1 MKKSLIILATA
12 LAALVS
18 CEEWEPVYTLDY
30 DEPKA
35 FEPVTLEQMN
45 QMGRHITIAQL
56 AARYTPGNGP
66 IAITEDL
73 FISGKVCS
81 SDKAGNIYKS
91 FYIQDETGGMEI
103 KAGRSSLYSD
113 YHEGQTIYVFLNGMT
128 VGMYGY
134 KSGNYGGNGMVQVG
148 LEDPTGEYETSYIE
162 LPFFIDK
169 YIYKGELGAPVAP
182 TTLSESQLPSKN
194 GTVASCKYLGELVH
208 LDGLQYAND
217 VFTLLY
223 LNSNDNKKESSNRIF
238 VTSGRRGIESWA
250 MSKNLMGK
258 YLESGAWDDIKIG
271 NSGDQNYGTVGD
283 HKDKKDLLG
292 NLVNGKHYGD
302 IERQAGT
309 VSQTFKMGNTEVAI
323 RTSGYGRFGDYKIPD
338 DILDGS
344 KTLSV
349 TGILTLYQGDIQIT
363 VNSYEDFTYADGT
376 PLPKET
382 MTF

>member
-238 VTSGRRGIESWA
+238 VADQTWGVKTWA

-258 YLESGAWDDIKIG
+258 YLESGLWDAIKIG

-302 IERQAGT
+302 KTISNSTDLALYLLEEAHVAT
-309 VSQTFKMGNTEVAI
+309 VGGDA
-323 RTSGYGRFGDYKIPD
+323 FGDPECFRMSYATSD
-338 DILDGS
+338 DNIREALRRIAEA
-344 KTLSV
+344 LQQ
-349 TGILTLYQGDIQIT
+349 LQ
-363 VNSYEDFTYADGT
+363 
-376 PLPKET
+376 
-382 MTF
+382 

>member
-1 MKKSLIILATA
+1 MKKAFIILAAA

-18 CEEWEPVYTLDY
+18 CEEWEPVYTLEY
-30 DEPKA
+30 DEPAA
-35 FEPVTLEQMN
+35 FEPVTLEQMQ
-45 QMGRHITIAQL
+45 QMGKKITIAQL
-56 AARYTPGNGP
+56 AAKYTPGAG
-66 IAITEDL
+66 AIKIQEDL
-73 FISGKVCS
+73 FIAGKVCS
-81 SDKAGNIYKS
+81 SDKSGNIYKS

-113 YHEGQTIYVFLNGMT
+113 YHEGQTVYVYLNGMS

-162 LPFFIDK
+162 VPMLIDK
-169 YIYKGELGAPVAP
+169 HIFKGELGDPVEP
-182 TTLSESQLPSKN
+182 TTIDSSKLPGKN
-194 GTVASCKYLGELVH
+194 GTIANCKYLGELVH
-208 LDGLQYAND
+208 LDGLKYADN

-238 VTSGRRGIESWA
+238 VADQTWGVKTWA
-250 MSKNLMGK
+250 MSKNLMSK
-258 YLESGAWDDIKIG
+258 YLESGLWDAIKIG
-271 NSGDQNYGTVGD
+271 NSGDQKYGTVGD
-283 HKDKKDLLG
+283 HKDAKDILG

-302 IERQAGT
+302 IERQAAT
-309 VSQTFKMGNTEVAI
+309 LSQYFTMDGLEVAV
-323 RTSGYGRFGDYKIPD
+323 RSSGYGRFGDYKIPD

-349 TGILTLYQGDIQIT
+349 TGILTLYQGSVQIT